1 MAESVPNRIRSSIW
15 KGSLEN
21 FRMVRKGP
29 PMASGWIT
37 ALTREPS
44 GRRASHSG
52 VASSMRRPTWATI
65 LSMMRR
71 RCWSSTKV
79 ALVFSTLPLRSTNTR
94 SGPLT
99 MTSVISSE
107 RSRRS
112 MGP

>member
-1 MAESVPNRIRSSIW
+1 
-15 KGSLEN
+15 
-21 FRMVRKGP
+21 
-29 PMASGWIT
+29 MASGWIT
-37 ALTREPS
+37 GLTGEPS
-44 GRRASHSG
+44 GRRASHRG

-79 ALVFSTLPLRSTNTR
+79 ALVFSTLPPLSTNTM
-94 SGPLT
+94 SGPFT
-99 MTSVISSE
+99 MTSVMSSV